1 MSDDDKNFWD
11 EYTDDV
17 SKISSKEKNIDDIIT
32 SKDKEYVKHRMEDN
46 SGDSSGSDF
55 ANMFFNAQEQ
65 KKIQYDD
72 LTHGSQDN
80 IDRKTAYRFKS
91 GQMTCEARLD
101 LHGYTQQQSYDKLI
115 LFIKKSFDS
124 KKRCVH
130 IITGKG
136 RKEIENSGVLK
147 DMVPIWLNS
156 PELRPYILMF
166 SYAKIRD
173 GGEGALYVLLKKN
186 SFL

>member
-11 EYTDDV
+11 EYTENV

-32 SKDKEYVKHRMEDN
+32 SKDKEYVKRRIEIESENSIDN
-46 SGDSSGSDF
+46 DF
-55 ANMFFNAQEQ
+55 ADMFFNSVER
-65 KKIQYDD
+65 KKIKYDV
-72 LTHGSQDN
+72 LSHGSQDN
-80 IDRKTAYRFKS
+80 IDKSTAYKLKS
-91 GQMTCEARLD
+91 GQMSCEAKLD
-101 LHGYTQQQSYDKLI
+101 LHGHTQQESYEKLI
-115 LFIKKSFDS
+115 LFIKKSFDN

-130 IITGKG
+130 VITGKG

-173 GGEGALYVLLKKN
+173 GGEGALYILLKKN
-186 SFL
+186 SYI